1 MSDAHATPTQAAR
14 RETRAAPNTLDN
26 GLKLNIEYSFNVI
39 EIVRLYMMLPDM
51 DDTCTTCPY

>member
-14 RETRAAPNTLDN
+14 RVQPRTR
-26 GLKLNIEYSFNVI
+26 LKLNIEYSFNVI